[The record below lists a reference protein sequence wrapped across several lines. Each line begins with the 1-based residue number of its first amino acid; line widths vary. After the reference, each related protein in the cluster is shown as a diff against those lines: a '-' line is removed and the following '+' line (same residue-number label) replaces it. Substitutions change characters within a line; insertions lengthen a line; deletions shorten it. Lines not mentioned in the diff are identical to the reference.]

1 VRGRLG
7 RAPAASEPPLTG
19 EHRPI
24 ADLLAGGHRKLG
36 PCTVYSGRVPQCY
49 GGAPHHSAPHPQMDS
64 VAYGFFSLGYPA
76 DGRLTPAF
84 MLDDYEVWIVGQEPG
99 GR

>member
-1 VRGRLG
+1 
-7 RAPAASEPPLTG
+7 
-19 EHRPI
+19 
-24 ADLLAGGHRKLG
+24 
-36 PCTVYSGRVPQCY
+36 
-49 GGAPHHSAPHPQMDS
+49 MDS

-84 MLDDYEVWIVGQEPG
+84 VVDDHEVWIVGQEPG